1 MIESKL
7 DTDNL
12 RCKKKLNLKIVW
24 ALVAILWQLLVV
36 SGAAI
41 SVDPSIR
48 RGHTFLLSKL
58 LCSMRGYLCSK
69 QKFRIPLQQEDEQD
83 PYWFVVKLGL
93 LLEL

>member
-1 MIESKL
+1 M
-7 DTDNL
+7 
-12 RCKKKLNLKIVW
+12 KIVS
-24 ALVAILWQLLVV
+24 ALSAIVWQLFV
-36 SGAAI
+36 ACETAI

-48 RGHTFLLSKL
+48 SGHTFLLSKV
-58 LCSMRGYLCSK
+58 LCSMRSCYCSK